1 MAKIKNLKVG
11 MLVKWADPSITDYPR
26 AEQKAMRNRTFII
39 QEINGTDEDSVI
51 YIKDM
56 SSSTEVEVWASELKI
71 IKHQMRDMPIITEPT
86 FRYHILPDNSMV
98 DVYDVRYDCKVD
110 IYNKKFISIFD
121 ADYAK
126 STLPT
131 INDLVA
137 MGIMGK
143 EGTCIENEYKVYL
156 GNRHSL
162 NNADID
168 KIIAEFKA
176 NGFNVTKD
184 AILHNFDAWK
194 YDMKS
199 GYRDDEN
206 GYHLFTPCGCNPLS
220 FSATTLHKMC
230 DDWQD
235 TYEC

>member
-1 MAKIKNLKVG
+1 MAKIKDLKVG

-56 SSSTEVEVWASELKI
+56 SSSTEVEVWASELRI
-71 IKHQMRDMPIITEPT
+71 IKHQMKDMPILTEPSY
-86 FRYHILPDNSMV
+86 RYHILPDNTMV
-98 DVYDVRYDCKVD
+98 DVYDVHYDCKVD
-110 IYNKKFISIFD
+110 IYNKKYISSYD

-137 MGIMGK
+137 MGVLGK
-143 EGTCIENEYKVYL
+143 EGTCIEREYRVDFKSM
-156 GNRHSL
+156 HSL
-162 NNADID
+162 NKADVD

-184 AILHNFDAWK
+184 AILHNFESWK
-194 YDMKS
+194 YDAKS
-199 GYRDDEN
+199 GYRDEEN
-206 GYHLFTPCGCNPLS
+206 GYHLFSPCGCNPLS
-220 FSATTLHKMC
+220 FRATTLHKMC
-230 DDWQD
+230 DDWQT
-235 TYEC
+235 TYQC